1 MIIGTP
7 DVELSIGPSTQ
18 TELVLG
24 FRHGDG
30 DVEALATANCGTLE
44 LYRHALDYHG
54 EAVLAYWID
63 EHDVTP
69 PLSGQQS
76 LPGVVA

>member
-1 MIIGTP
+1 MSETCPYCGEEY
-7 DVELSIGPSTQ
+7 V
-18 TELVLG
+18 
-24 FRHGDG
+24 
-30 DVEALATANCGTLE
+30 GTLE
-44 LYRHALDYHG
+44 LYRHVLDYHG

-76 LPGVVA
+76 LSRVIA